1 MDESSLASIVALLA
15 LLAINAWMEF
25 SYAVLTNYRRKPLA
39 ERSEAGDKQARRT
52 LQLSEDLPRLYITTQ
67 LVLMLARF
75 AIVAVA
81 VINIADPVVL
91 THYADAPNTT
101 RVLIYTVILLP
112 LALLTYVFGDLVP
125 SSYGQLYADQ
135 ALNAV
140 ASVARV
146 LLVIFSPLVFL
157 MMQIS
162 KLLTRISGSEQ
173 IEKAVTEEEIMT
185 LVDVGEKTGAIEDE
199 EKEMIYSV
207 LQFGETLA
215 REVMVPRPD
224 IIGIELNGTLQEGLR
239 EIVDTGHS
247 RIPVYDDSIDD
258 IKGVLYAKDILTAW
272 QHGQFNQTTIRSLM
286 RPAYFVPETKR
297 ADMLFREMQAA
308 KSHIA
313 IVVDE
318 YGGTAGL
325 VTIEDLLEEI
335 VGDIKDEYDVNEEA
349 EYLKLGEQE
358 YMVDGGMNIED
369 LNELMEID
377 LPSEDNDSIGGYVYS
392 ALGRVPEVGEEL
404 EVPEHRVRIIVEAVD
419 NRRIRKLHMIV
430 TQDVEETPADDD
442 EVEARE
448 GGKNGLRSTR
458 EAQSVEPKS
467 NPSTSSGR

>member
-39 ERSEAGDKQARRT
+39 ERSEAGDKQARRA
-52 LQLSEDLPRLYITTQ
+52 LQLSEDLPRLYVTTQ

-75 AIVAVA
+75 AIVALA
-81 VINIADPVVL
+81 VINIADPIVL
-91 THYADAPNTT
+91 TQFADAADTT
-101 RVLIYTVILLP
+101 KLLIYVAILLP
-112 LALLTYVFGDLVP
+112 LALITYVFGDLVP

-140 ASVARV
+140 ASVTRILV
-146 LLVIFSPLVFL
+146 VIFSPLVIL

-162 KLLTRISGSEQ
+162 KLLTQINGAEP

-224 IIGIELNGTLQEGLR
+224 IVAVELGSIVQDALK
-239 EIVDTGHS
+239 EIVDSGHS
-247 RIPVYDDSIDD
+247 RIPVYGDSIDD
-258 IKGVLYAKDILTAW
+258 VKGVLYAKDILTAW
-272 QHGQFNQTTIRSLM
+272 QRGQFDQTTIRSLM
-286 RPAYFVPETKR
+286 RSAYFVPETKR

-335 VGDIKDEYDVNEEA
+335 VGDIRDEYDINEEA
-349 EYLKLGEQE
+349 EYLQLGEHE
-358 YMVDGGMNIED
+358 YVVDGSMNIED
-369 LNELMEID
+369 LNELLDID

-392 ALGRVPEVGEEL
+392 ALGRVPEIGETFN
-404 EVPEHRVRIIVEAVD
+404 VPEHHLKITINAVD
-419 NRRIRKLHMIV
+419 NRRIRKLHLTV
-430 TQDVEETPADDD
+430 LPEADTLSTSSD
-442 EVEARE
+442 EVGSRE
-448 GGKNGLRSTR
+448 NDKAGLRSTGENQR
-458 EAQSVEPKS
+458 LEARTD
-467 NPSTSSGR
+467 PSAAGGR

>member
-1 MDESSLASIVALLA
+1 MDESSIASIVALLA

-39 ERSEAGDKQARRT
+39 ERSEAGDKKARRA
-52 LQLSEDLPRLYITTQ
+52 LKLSEDLPHLYITTQ

-81 VINIADPVVL
+81 VINIADPIVF
-91 THYADAPNTT
+91 TWYADAPNTT
-101 RVLIYTVILLP
+101 RILVYTAVLLP
-112 LALLTYVFGDLVP
+112 LAVITYIFGDLVP
-125 SSYGQLYADQ
+125 SSYGQVYADQ

-146 LLVIFSPLVFL
+146 LVVIFSPLVFI

-224 IIGIELNGTLQEGLR
+224 IVGIELNGAVHEALQE
-239 EIVDTGHS
+239 IVESGHS
-247 RIPVYDDSIDD
+247 RIPIYDDTIDD

-272 QHGQFNQTTIRSLM
+272 QRGQFEQTTIRSLM

-308 KSHIA
+308 KSHLA

-349 EYLKLGEQE
+349 EYLKLSEQE
-358 YMVDGGMNIED
+358 YLVDGGMNIED
-369 LNELMEID
+369 LNELLEID

-392 ALGRVPEVGEEL
+392 ALGRVPDVGEAL
-404 EVPEHRVRIIVEAVD
+404 DVPEHHIKITVEAVE

-430 TQDVEETPADDD
+430 VSEVEETPAEAEPD
-442 EVEARE
+442 ARE
-448 GGKNGLRSTR
+448 NGKAGLRVTR
-458 EAQSVEPKS
+458 EAPRVETKS
-467 NPSTSSGR
+467 SPSTSSGR